1 MFVPSAFVALSWK
14 LKQSEIV
21 TPFTYGSS
29 TIFLKTVRANI
40 LVQLTQWQ
48 NTKPN
53 VTAIHLH
60 SPSTDGVNSGVL
72 ITLCDAQL
80 ANFSCPKVFGGE
92 LFQFGGFIQLPLAL
106 LYPVPLLYINI
117 HTTQYP
123 MGEIRAQLAN
133 QLSIFDVN
141 DRTPT
146 PSPTPVTPPTQVKSD
161 ASPRIISFFVSVFA
175 SVLAFSL

>member
-1 MFVPSAFVALSWK
+1 MVSLSWK
-14 LKQSEIV
+14 FKEPEIV
-21 TPFTYGSS
+21 TPFTIGSS
-29 TIFLKTVRANI
+29 TVFLKTVRANI
-40 LVQLTQWQ
+40 LVQMTEWQ

-80 ANFSCPKVFGGE
+80 ANFSCPKVFADV
-92 LFQFGGFIQLPLAL
+92 LYQFGGPIQLPLAL

-123 MGEIRAQLAN
+123 MGEIRAQLAMQSN
-133 QLSIFDVN
+133 MLDVI
-141 DRTPT
+141 DKTPA
-146 PSPTPVTPPTQVKSD
+146 PPQNPTQVKSD
-161 ASPRIISFFVSVFA
+161 APTRIISFFLSVFA
-175 SVLAFSL
+175 SVLAFSI